1 MKKRVWKQGWIG
13 AVAALTAAFMLAGC
27 GPKSEAPQQEQPA
40 PATEQPASE
49 ETVSEE
55 GKSHYPVTITT
66 YNYGKEPVEL
76 TFEKA
81 PEKVVA
87 IYQSP
92 IETMLALGL
101 EDRVVAAVM
110 LDDPVKEEYKAGFDK
125 IPYFENLPSKEE
137 VLAMEPDFLLSW
149 SSLFSEKT
157 YGDIGFWNERGTNTY
172 IWQNAG
178 LKKPNTLDNEYQD
191 ILNIGKIFDVED
203 KAAAI
208 VENMKEEIEKAKS
221 YVEGKEKVRTVI
233 LEVEK
238 EGQYRIYGL
247 DSIGGDIASQVGADL
262 VAKENTTLGKEELVQ
277 LNPDVIFSVYYGDS
291 IVREQAVES
300 IMSDKALESISAV
313 QNKRVHPIVLS
324 EVYASGVRTL
334 DGIRTIIAGLYPDLQ

>member
-1 MKKRVWKQGWIG
+1 MKHKLLQGRIKAG
-13 AVAALTAAFMLAGC
+13 IILLATALILTGC
-27 GPKSEAPQQEQPA
+27 APKEEAQPPQTTTPQTTTSEAEQSA
-40 PATEQPASE
+40 
-49 ETVSEE
+49 
-55 GKSHYPVTITT
+55 HYPLTITT
-66 YNYGKEPVEL
+66 YNFAKEPVEM

-81 PEKVVA
+81 PEKVIA

-101 EDRVVAAVM
+101 EDRIAAAVM
-110 LDDPVKEEYKAGFDK
+110 LDDPVKDEYKAAFDK
-125 IPYFENLPSKEE
+125 IQYFENTPSKEE
-137 VLAMEPDFLLSW
+137 ILAMEPDFLLSW
-149 SSLFSEKT
+149 YSLFSEKK
-157 YGDIGFWNERGTNTY
+157 YGDIGFWNERGTKTY

-178 LKKPNTLDNEYQD
+178 LKQPNTLENEYQD

-203 KAAAI
+203 RAQAI
-208 VENMKEEIEKAKS
+208 VDNMKAEIEKAKN
-221 YVEGKEKVRTVI
+221 YVAGKEKVRTII

-262 VAKENTTLGKEELVQ
+262 VAKENATIGKEELIQ

-291 IVREQAVES
+291 IIRNQAVES
-300 IMSDKALESISAV
+300 IVNDSALSSISAL

-324 EVYASGVRTL
+324 EVYASGIRTF
-334 DGIRTIIAGLYPDLQ
+334 DGIQTIISGLYPDLQ